1 MTPTRAFGLKPW
13 GKSVLAAVW
22 ILGTGPAGGP
32 AFAQELALENGQ
44 LRWVLDGAGRTV
56 ALIGKA
62 TGRDYAAAPPAPMA
76 SVTLADQRTLPVS
89 TARLAEGVLTLEFD
103 SPEVTAR
110 LKVEERPEVLTLE
123 VLELVA
129 PSPVHSF
136 TFLQL
141 PVTITAHLGSMM
153 NVAWDDHYGIIGLGL
168 TLKTLAAASRQ
179 EKASLLSARGF
190 PKFGF
195 QGCKVGLVGAPTP
208 QLRLAIHRAAQATGL
223 PAPEFEGGKPIHLT
237 EENRK
242 SYLFTNVS
250 EANVGRCIEYARA
263 LHFGQIMMFQGSW
276 AKTSGH
282 FELNTAAYPHG
293 EAGLKATVDQIR
305 AAGLKAGFHLW
316 ASKMH
321 KSDPY
326 CTPVPDPR
334 IWKKA
339 QVTLA
344 EAIDERADR
353 ILTREPPRGFYGE
366 KPEVSATWKEIQIGD
381 EIIAYEALSLQA
393 PYGFSGCK
401 RGANGT
407 RAAAHPAG
415 AIVYQPGIDDTCPG
429 YIIDQDTSLL
439 DETSDR
445 CAGLLNRVGCDM
457 IYFDG
462 GEDVPDPYWY
472 YVPNF
477 ELAVWK
483 RLVDKPI
490 ILQGTIVQHHS
501 WHIFSRNSTVDIRR
515 EQSKEHVDNSVK
527 YLLSH
532 RENLLPG
539 ELGWYGIFPRTAD
552 HPGTQFDEVDY
563 LCCKALAYD
572 APFSIEMGLES
583 LESHLLWPE
592 MVRQIGFYED
602 LRLRR
607 YFPPEALEPLK
618 QPQQDFTLF
627 HEGQADEKEGWHL
640 LPLREVQNRPDRDLH
655 LFLGEW
661 KGNPVAYFW
670 NAFGESDL
678 TLPRPPRLQ
687 GAGQQGEGDA
697 TSSKTE
703 PVPSLAK
710 GGACRLVDDLG
721 RPVELEMTT
730 EGLRLPLLPV
740 RRFLICEGWTA
751 EEVEWAFRQ
760 AQVTRRATGTLYL
773 QAESGRLFGRMV
785 RGQEVPLREPEAL
798 GDVVTFLGVPDS
810 RQQFLK
816 DYAEYTVE
824 LPSRGVY
831 AIWARLRYPRGG
843 DMSFSLV
850 EEGAPYT
857 GEMAQ
862 ALGNSGGAG
871 DRWHWDSQGSGTAS
885 RPGQGRRLIHVQGK
899 VLKFRIHPREGA
911 GGQDNPRLDALCI
924 TNDLTYVP
932 NDEEARKA
940 LEGK

>member
-1 MTPTRAFGLKPW
+1 MTSTFALGLK
-13 GKSVLAAVW
+13 ARFRAVMAVGG
-22 ILGTGPAGGP
+22 ILGVGLAGGAP
-32 AFAQELALENGQ
+32 GLVLENEQ

-56 ALIGKA
+56 DLVGKA
-62 TGRDYAAAPPAPMA
+62 TGIDYAAAPPTPMA
-76 SVTLADQRTLPVS
+76 TVTLADQRTLPVS
-89 TARLAEGVLTLEFD
+89 AARLAGGVLTLEFGG
-103 SPEVTAR
+103 PEVAAR
-110 LKVEERPEVLTLE
+110 LQVEEKPEVLTLE
-123 VLELVA
+123 VLELRA
-129 PSPVHSF
+129 PGPLRSF

-153 NVAWDDHYGIIGLGL
+153 NVAWDEEYGIIGLAL
-168 TLKTLAAASRQ
+168 TLKTLAGASRQ
-179 EKASLLSARGF
+179 GNASLLAAHGF

-195 QGCKVGLVGAPTP
+195 EGCKVGLVGAPTSE
-208 QLRLAIHRAAQATGL
+208 LRMAIHRAAQATGL

-250 EANVGRCIEYARA
+250 EANVDRCIAYAQA

-293 EAGLKATVDQIR
+293 EAGLKATVDRIR

-353 ILTREPPRGFYGE
+353 ILTREPPQGFYGE

-381 EIIAYEALSLQA
+381 EIIAYESLSLQP

-415 AIVYQPGIDDTCPG
+415 AVVYQPGIDDCCPG
-429 YIIDQDTSLL
+429 YIIDQETSLL

-477 ELAVWK
+477 ELAVWR
-483 RLVDKPI
+483 RLRDKPI

-515 EQSKEHVDNSVK
+515 EKSKEHVDNSVR

-539 ELGWYGIFPRTAD
+539 ELGWYGIFPRAAD

-607 YFPPEALEPLK
+607 YFPPTALEPLK
-618 QPQQDFTLF
+618 QPQKDFTLF
-627 HEGQADEKEGWHL
+627 HEGSADPREGWHL
-640 LPLREVQNRPDRDLH
+640 LSLREVQNRPDQELH

-661 KGNPVAYFW
+661 QGNPVAYFW

-678 TLPRPPRLQ
+678 TLPLPTRTQ
-687 GAGQQGEGDA
+687 GRVG
-697 TSSKTE
+697 
-703 PVPSLAK
+703 
-710 GGACRLVDDLG
+710 CRLVDDLG
-721 RPVELEMTT
+721 RPVELEETAA
-730 EGLRLPLLPV
+730 GLRLPLLPL

-751 EEVEWAFRQ
+751 EEVEGAFRQ
-760 AQVTRRATGTLYL
+760 AQAHRRAEGPRYL
-773 QAESGRLFGRMV
+773 QAEAGRLSGRMV
-785 RGQEVPLREPEAL
+785 RGQEAHLREPEAL
-798 GDVVTFLGVPDS
+798 GDVVTFLGLPDS
-810 RQQFLK
+810 RRQFPE
-816 DYAEYTVE
+816 DYVEYTVE

-857 GEMAQ
+857 GELAQ

-885 RPGQGRRLIHVQGK
+885 LPGQGRRWVNVRGR
-899 VLKFRIHPREGA
+899 VLKFRIYPREGS
-911 GGQDNPRLDALCI
+911 GGSDNPRLDALCI
-924 TNDLTYVP
+924 TNDPAYVP
-932 NDEEARKA
+932 NDEEARMA